1 MTGRIVVDLI
11 EKYAKAMTSTSNN
24 TPGRRN
30 PRKNTAAIQQ
40 LELEA
45 ADLRRTLLMVSVT
58 VTMPTLY
65 FLFIMTSEL
74 KF

>member
-58 VTMPTLY
+58 VMPTLY
-65 FLFIMTSEL
+65 FLFFMTSEL